1 MDQNDAAS
9 RKTVKIGGVAVG
21 DGHPAA
27 IVAELG
33 VNHLGDF
40 GRAKEMI
47 HAAHEA
53 GADLIKFQ
61 TYVAED
67 RYDVTANPKGQA
79 FIDMVRPWQFTR
91 DQETALWDYAHGLG
105 VPVFT
110 SPFDADSVDFADS
123 MGSLAF
129 KVAAFEITNR
139 ALLRK
144 IADKGKPVV
153 FSCGMASL
161 VDIRACTQLLDDHG
175 VPYVIL
181 HTVSSY
187 PLEKRHSQL
196 RRIHALRQL
205 FDCPIGHSD
214 HTAGTAIPPLAIAA
228 GANMIEKHFTTTPKL
243 RQSDNFFFHHPRG
256 TGRDRLCRPSGGT
269 LDGRRCLRHAGD
281 GRIHV
286 RFPPPHGVN
295 HHARRHAH
303 TRRPKSGLGQCLS
316 SGRRGGGV
324 GRTRP

>member
-243 RQSDNFFFHHPRG
+243 RQSDNFFSITPEELGEIVFAVRQVE
-256 TGRDRLCRPSGGT
+256 RWM
-269 LDGRRCLRHAGD
+269 GD
-281 GRIHV
+281 GA
-286 RFPPPHGVN
+286 FGMQETEEYMY
-295 HHARRHAH
+295 AFRRH
-303 TRRPKSGLGQCLS
+303 TE
-316 SGRRGGGV
+316 
-324 GRTRP
+324 